1 MENNK
6 FKTRILLAAALLLI
20 LTTTSTF
27 AAVPLVNAH
36 TPAWTIPT
44 YAYITAMPNPVG
56 INQPV
61 TFVFWLDKYPPTA
74 GGTTGD
80 RWRNENIVITKPDGS
95 KQTLGPFNS
104 DPVGSCYTLWTP
116 DQVGTYTCV
125 FTFPGQTLSQ
135 TGPSGSLGLYSD
147 YINDTY
153 QSSSATT
160 TITVQQAQVSGEPS
174 FALPTGYWTRPIE
187 GQNTNWYTIASNWM
201 ASPQIVGKFQPDGLA
216 PNTAH
221 IMWTKPLLFGGV
233 IGGSNT
239 GTNGMTV
246 YDGSQ
251 YENKFMNPMIM
262 YGRLYYSIPFSD
274 ASSGGGY
281 ACVDL
286 QTGQQYWV
294 QNYTVD
300 PSFGQFYDYESLNQ
314 HGIVPNGYLWAS
326 SGTTLIAYDAMTGRW
341 LFNETNVPTGTAI
354 YGPNGEILRYV
365 LNYTGRY
372 LALWNNT
379 QHYQGLEAAKDDT
392 TSGFQWR
399 PIGKVVDMSNAYTW
413 NVTIPSLPGAGNP
426 SILKV
431 IPNDMVLGSSS
442 AGAGLGGFGTG
453 TYFTIWALSLR
464 QGSVG
469 QLLWI
474 KNYPSPSGNQ
484 TLSFGPVDPVT
495 RVFMT
500 WDKETIQWSAYSIDN
515 GSLLWTGP
523 SENPWN
529 IYSGAG
535 GALMTNT
542 IADGKLF
549 STGYSGI
556 VYTYDLLTGKILWN
570 YTAYA
575 GFATPYGNYPLGIA
589 AVADGKIY
597 LMSNEHSCN
606 APYWK
611 GCELRCLNESTG
623 KEIWTIWA
631 HGCSSYGSYGYAV
644 ADGYLVFLNVY
655 DNQIYCIG
663 LGPSAT
669 TVDAPLSG
677 ATAGSPITIRG
688 TVTDQSA
695 GQTCLGI
702 PAKGTPAISDASMS
716 GWMEYLY
723 QEKPKPA
730 DTTGVPVTLSVF
742 DPNNNTYVIGTTTS
756 DMYGSYGISWT
767 PKVPGIYQVIA
778 TFAGTNSYGGST
790 ASTYVSVGSPA
801 SPAVPPTIGTPT
813 ATPTQVTPTPTAVIT
828 LAPTLAPTPSSAV
841 IPPTS
846 AAPTATYIAIGAI
859 VIIVLAAAAT
869 LILRRRK

>member
-1 MENNK
+1 MK
-6 FKTRILLAAALLLI
+6 KRLFSIAFILI
-20 LTTTSTF
+20 LTASAFMAGMATT
-27 AAVPLVNAH
+27 NAH
-36 TPAWTIPT
+36 TPTWTIPT
-44 YAYITAMPNPVG
+44 YAYLTASPNPVG
-56 INQPV
+56 IGQPV

-80 RWRNENIVITKPDGS
+80 RWRNENIQITKPDGT
-95 KQTLGPFNS
+95 KVTLGPFNS
-104 DPVGSCYTLWTP
+104 DPVGSGYTLWSP

-125 FTFPGQTLSQ
+125 FTFPGQALSQ

-147 YINDTY
+147 FINDTY
-153 QSSSATT
+153 LASTATT
-160 TITVQQAQVSGEPS
+160 TFTAQQQPIAGEPN
-174 FALPTGYWTRPIE
+174 FPLPTGYWSRPIE

-201 ASPQIVGKFQPDGLA
+201 ASPQIVGKFQPDGTA
-216 PNTAH
+216 PNTSH

-233 IGGSNT
+233 VGGSNT
-239 GTNGMTV
+239 GSAGMTF

-251 YENKFMNPMIM
+251 YENKFMNPMIIC
-262 YGRLYYSIPFSD
+262 GRLYYSIPFSD

-286 QTGQQYWV
+286 QTGIQYWV

-300 PSFGQFYDYESLNQ
+300 PTFGQLYDYESLNQ
-314 HGIVPNGYLWAS
+314 HGVIPNGYLWAS
-326 SGTTLIAYDAMTGRW
+326 SGTTLIAYDALTGRW
-341 LFNETNVPTGTAI
+341 LFNETNVPTGTAV

-365 LNYTGRY
+365 LNYPGRW

-379 QHYQGLEAAKDDT
+379 AHYQGLEAAKDDS

-413 NVTIPSLPGAGNP
+413 NVTIPSLSGAGNP

-431 IPNDMVLGSSS
+431 IPGDMVLGSSS

-453 TYFTIWALSLR
+453 TYFTLWALSLR
-464 QGSVG
+464 TGSMG

-474 KNYPSPSGNQ
+474 QNYTSPSGNQ
-484 TLSFGPVDPVT
+484 TLSFGPVDPQT
-495 RVFMT
+495 RVFLT
-500 WDKETIQWSAYSIDN
+500 WNKEKVQWQGYNLDT
-515 GSLLWTGP
+515 GSLLWTGIQ
-523 SENPWN
+523 ENPWN

-556 VYTYDLLTGKILWN
+556 VYTYDLKTGKVLWN

-589 AVADGKIY
+589 GVADGKLY
-597 LMSNEHSCN
+597 LISNEHSAN

-611 GCELRCLNESTG
+611 GCELRCLNETTG
-623 KEIWTIWA
+623 QEVWTIWA
-631 HGCSSYGSYGYAV
+631 HGCSSYGSYGYAI
-644 ADGYLVFLNVY
+644 ADGYLVFYNVY

-669 TVDAPLSG
+669 TVEAPMSSV
-677 ATAGSPITIRG
+677 TAGSSVTIRG
-688 TVTDQSA
+688 TVTDQCA
-695 GQTCLGI
+695 GQTSIGL

-716 GWMEYLY
+716 AWMEYLY
-723 QEKPKPA
+723 QGKPKPTNA
-730 DTTGVPVTLSVF
+730 IGVLVTLSVL
-742 DPNNNTYVIGTTTS
+742 DPNNNTYVIGSATS

-767 PKVPGIYQVIA
+767 PPVPGLYQIIA
-778 TFAGTNSYGGST
+778 TFAGSGSYGGST
-790 ASTYVSVGSPA
+790 ASTYLTAAAAPSPAVISTPAPSTAAPTPPPTLTPTVTPLQTIAPTPSPA
-801 SPAVPPTIGTPT
+801 SPAV
-813 ATPTQVTPTPTAVIT
+813 Q
-828 LAPTLAPTPSSAV
+828 
-841 IPPTS
+841 PPTS
-846 AAPTATYIAIGAI
+846 AMPTATYIAIGAAI
-859 VIIVLAAAAT
+859 VVVVAVAAA
-869 LILRRRK
+869 LILRRHR